1 MSKELKNNNHNV
13 TYIKLRCLFTF
24 NSTYK
29 MGKLVNENNLL
40 NLDIFYSLR
49 KIILRCFVK
58 QYLLYFEKYL
68 LQLRKSFHIYV
79 HD

>member
-13 TYIKLRCLFTF
+13 TDIKLQCLFTF

-49 KIILRCFVK
+49 KIILGFFVK
-58 QYLLYFEKYL
+58 QYLLYFLKNTC
-68 LQLRKSFHIYV
+68 
-79 HD
+79 